1 MNIPEL
7 PKQNPMQRKINKGLM
22 VAFINA
28 DLLNRA
34 NLDVRKSIV
43 LYDADG
49 DFRYALSEMPDETI
63 LAKLKTEAS
72 VAYWSKGI

>member
-1 MNIPEL
+1 MIIPER
-7 PKQNPMQRKINKGLM
+7 PKQNPMERKINEGLM

-28 DLLNRA
+28 DLVNRA

-49 DFRYALSEMPDETI
+49 DFRYALSEMPDDSI
-63 LAKLKTEAS
+63 MSRLKEEAGI
-72 VAYWSKGI
+72 AYWSKGI